1 MNHRQRKKLN
11 QIQKQQRASSII
23 DGSQDQFRQ
32 DGYTNMLNKYGSTQD
47 NSTAYEYDLESITDD
62 MELTS
67 LYEGN
72 GLFAKIIDR
81 PAEEAVKHGFDIKYG
96 DQDIA
101 EYVEERMD
109 RLEMEDR
116 FATAEKW
123 ARLYG
128 GAIIVMLVDDGRG
141 LEEPLDWKN
150 VRSIE
155 ELWVFER
162 SLVQPDYVSMNQF
175 HFEDS
180 MRSGRSFGEPEYY
193 HVFSTYGY
201 FTVHRS
207 RCLVFRNGRLPERTS
222 NAIYRYWGIPEY
234 VRMKRELRECITAHG
249 NGGRLLERCV
259 QAIYKM
265 KNLANMLST
274 DAGENQVLK
283 RLQVIDMARNLLNS
297 IAIDNDGE
305 EYSFESFAM
314 SGVKDILDATCN
326 MLSAVTN
333 IPQTILFGRS
343 PAGMNATGEND
354 LENYYNMVEN
364 IQKQNMKANSRTVI
378 DLILLQ
384 GKLEGKIQEIPKYK
398 VRFASLWS
406 MSETEQAAVEKT
418 RADTEYTKAQTAQ
431 IYMDSS
437 VLDPS
442 EVRKSLANSGNFD
455 IEEDIPED
463 DLDIPDDV
471 FELGID
477 TPVHIVDLSDG
488 EERSGPDAVISISG
502 RDEEKDSG
510 PDGGIIHISKAKM
523 DQSDPQAAA
532 VLVIHDGRILC
543 ASRNG
548 GEGICGPGG
557 KIEAGETPE
566 EAAVREAQEEFH
578 ITPHNLIPIGV
589 YKGSPGLY
597 LPCRMYFTDQFSGI
611 PEADGDEMLNAGWMT
626 LQELQ
631 KEHLFPPFAES
642 LHALTNLLA
651 GNVPYAW
658 ASDGGPG
665 SGNFG
670 HGGRPGQVGGSG
682 KGGIQKIGEINPDD
696 MDVAIRY
703 FGDQIRNREI
713 ENIVTIDR
721 EGNVYHAIGNVDGVE
736 IEGVDLNGA
745 VITHN
750 HPEAN
755 GILSFGEE
763 DFYYLREHQD
773 IKELQCVNKEY
784 TYRISIL
791 KDISEVVYNDIY
803 IEGFKYGEDPDYE
816 AQDAAMRVLQERGY
830 VKYDKRRVES

>member
-1 MNHRQRKKLN
+1 MDQ
-11 QIQKQQRASSII
+11 QQRAALDSLYRQQRGAEII
-23 DGSQDQFRQ
+23 DGLQDQYRQ
-32 DGYTNMLNKYGSTQD
+32 DGYSNMLNKYGTTPD
-47 NSTAYEYDLESITDD
+47 HSTAYEYGPEAVTDD

-81 PAEEAVKHGFDIKYG
+81 PAEEAVKHGFDIEYG
-96 DQDIA
+96 DQDIT
-101 EYVEERMD
+101 EYVEDRMD
-109 RLEMEDR
+109 QLDLEDR

-128 GAIIVMLVDDGRG
+128 GALIVMLVDDGRG

-155 ELWVFER
+155 ELRVFER

-180 MRSGRSFGEPEYY
+180 MRSGQAFGEPEYY

-249 NGGRLLERCV
+249 NGGKLLERCV
-259 QAIYKM
+259 QGIYKM
-265 KNLANMLST
+265 HNLSNMLST
-274 DAGENQVLK
+274 ENGEDKVLR

-297 IAIDNDGE
+297 IAIDNEGE

-384 GKLEGKIQEIPKYK
+384 GKLEGRIPEIPKYK

-406 MSETEQAAVEKT
+406 MSETEQVTVEKT
-418 RADTEYTKAQTAQ
+418 KADTEYTKAQTAQ
-431 IYMDSS
+431 IYMDGS

-442 EVRKSLANSGNFD
+442 EVRKSLAMEGDFD
-455 IEEDIPED
+455 IEEVISPD
-463 DLDIPDDV
+463 DLDLPDDA
-471 FELGID
+471 FNLGTDSPI
-477 TPVHIVDLSDG
+477 HITDFSDG
-488 EERSGPDAVISISG
+488 EEKAGSGENAMINISG
-502 RDEEKDSG
+502 VDVEKDSG
-510 PDGGIIHISKAKM
+510 AEKMIQISGIQA
-523 DQSDPQAAA
+523 DRAEPLAAA
-532 VLVIHDGRILC
+532 VLVAHDGRILC
-543 ASRNG
+543 ASRSG

-557 KIEAGETPE
+557 KIEAGETLE

-578 ITPHNLIPIGV
+578 ITPLNLVPLGD
-589 YKGSPGLY
+589 YKGSPSLY
-597 LPCRMYFTDQFSGI
+597 LPCKMYFTDQFTGT

-631 KEHLFPPFAES
+631 EEQLFPPFEES
-642 LHALTNLLA
+642 LRMLMNLL
-651 GNVPYAW
+651 GG
-658 ASDGGPG
+658 DG
-665 SGNFG
+665 
-670 HGGRPGQVGGSG
+670 
-682 KGGIQKIGEINPDD
+682 
-696 MDVAIRY
+696 
-703 FGDQIRNREI
+703 
-713 ENIVTIDR
+713 
-721 EGNVYHAIGNVDGVE
+721 
-736 IEGVDLNGA
+736 
-745 VITHN
+745 
-750 HPEAN
+750 
-755 GILSFGEE
+755 
-763 DFYYLREHQD
+763 
-773 IKELQCVNKEY
+773 
-784 TYRISIL
+784 
-791 KDISEVVYNDIY
+791 
-803 IEGFKYGEDPDYE
+803 YG
-816 AQDAAMRVLQERGY
+816 
-830 VKYDKRRVES
+830 

>member
-1 MNHRQRKKLN
+1 MDQ
-11 QIQKQQRASSII
+11 QQRAALDQQRRQQRGAEIL
-23 DGSQDQFRQ
+23 DGIQDQYRQ
-32 DGYTNMLNKYGSTQD
+32 DGYSNMLNKYGTMQD
-47 NSTAYEYDLESITDD
+47 NTTAYEYGLEAITDD
-62 MELTS
+62 MELTG

-81 PAEEAVKHGFDIKYG
+81 PAEEAVKHGFDIDYG
-96 DQDIA
+96 DQDIT
-101 EYVEERMD
+101 EYVEDRMD
-109 RLEMEDR
+109 SLDLEDK

-141 LEEPLDWKN
+141 LEEPLDWRN
-150 VRSIE
+150 ARSIE
-155 ELWVFER
+155 ELRVFER

-175 HFEDS
+175 HFGDS

-305 EYSFESFAM
+305 EYTFESFAM
-314 SGVKDILDATCN
+314 SGVKDILDSTCN

-343 PAGMNATGEND
+343 PAGMNSTGEND

-442 EVRKSLANSGNFD
+442 EVRKSLANGGNFD
-455 IEEDIPED
+455 IGEDIPED

-477 TPVHIVDLSDG
+477 TPVHIMDLSDG
-488 EERSGPDAVISISG
+488 EERADPDAVISISG
-502 RDEEKDSG
+502 PDEEKDFE
-510 PDGGIIHISKAKM
+510 PDGGIIHISEIKM
-523 DQSDPQAAA
+523 DQSDPRAAA
-532 VLVIHDGRILC
+532 VLIIHDGRILC
-543 ASRNG
+543 AFRSNA
-548 GEGICGPGG
+548 EGICGPGG

-578 ITPHNLIPIGV
+578 ITPHNLIPIGD

-631 KEHLFPPFAES
+631 KEHLFPPFAKS

-651 GNVPYAW
+651 ENVSDAW
-658 ASDGGPG
+658 ASDGGSG

-696 MDVAIRY
+696 MDAAIRY
-703 FGDQIRNREI
+703 FGDQIRNRET
-713 ENIVTIDR
+713 ENTVAIDG
-721 EGNVYHAIGNVDGVE
+721 EGNVYHAVGNVDGVE
-736 IEGVDLNGA
+736 IEDIDLNGA

-755 GILSFGEE
+755 GILSFGKE
-763 DFYYLREHQD
+763 DFYFLREHQD

-784 TYRISIL
+784 TYQISIL

-803 IEGFKYGEDPDYE
+803 KEGFKYGEDPDYE

-830 VKYDKRRVES
+830 VVYDKRRVES

>member
-1 MNHRQRKKLN
+1 MDR
-11 QIQKQQRASSII
+11 QQRAALDQMRKQHRGADII
-23 DGSQDQFRQ
+23 DGIQDQYRQ
-32 DGYTNMLNKYGSTQD
+32 DGYSNMLNKYGTAQD
-47 NSTAYEYDLESITDD
+47 NSTSYEYGLEEITDD
-62 MELTS
+62 MELTG

-81 PAEEAVKHGFDIKYG
+81 PAEEAVKHGFDINYG
-96 DQDIA
+96 DQDIM
-101 EYVEERMD
+101 EYVEDRMD
-109 RLEMEDR
+109 QLDLEDK

-155 ELWVFER
+155 ELRVFER

-175 HFEDS
+175 HFGDS
-180 MRSGRSFGEPEYY
+180 LRKGQPFGEPEYY

-207 RCLVFRNGRLPERTS
+207 RCLIFRNGRLPERTS

-249 NGGRLLERCV
+249 NGGKLLERCV

-274 DAGENQVLK
+274 EEGENTVLK

-305 EYSFESFAM
+305 EYTFESFAM

-343 PAGMNATGEND
+343 PAGMNSTGEND

-384 GKLEGKIQEIPKYK
+384 GKLEGKIPEIPKYK

-418 RADTEYTKAQTAQ
+418 RADMEYTKAQTAQ

-442 EVRKSLANSGNFD
+442 EVRKSLANEGDFD
-455 IEEDIPED
+455 IEEVISAE
-463 DLDIPDDV
+463 DLDIPGDV

-477 TPVHIVDLSDG
+477 TPVHIMDLSDG
-488 EERSGPDAVISISG
+488 EERAGPDAVMSISG
-502 RDEEKDSG
+502 TDEEEDSE
-510 PDGGIIHISKAKM
+510 PDGGIIHISGANT
-523 DQSDPQAAA
+523 DQSEPRAAA

-543 ASRNG
+543 ASRSNS
-548 GEGICGPGG
+548 EGICGPGG
-557 KIEAGETPE
+557 KIEAGEEPE

-578 ITPHNLIPIGV
+578 ITPHNLIPIGDN
-589 YKGSPGLY
+589 KGSPGLY
-597 LPCRMYFTDQFSGI
+597 LPCRIYFTDQFSGL
-611 PEADGDEMLNAGWMT
+611 PEADGDEMLNARWMT

-631 KEHLFPPFAES
+631 GEQLFPPFEES
-642 LHALTNLLA
+642 IRMLMDLF
-651 GNVPYAW
+651 
-658 ASDGGPG
+658 GG
-665 SGNFG
+665 
-670 HGGRPGQVGGSG
+670 
-682 KGGIQKIGEINPDD
+682 
-696 MDVAIRY
+696 
-703 FGDQIRNREI
+703 
-713 ENIVTIDR
+713 
-721 EGNVYHAIGNVDGVE
+721 EG
-736 IEGVDLNGA
+736 
-745 VITHN
+745 
-750 HPEAN
+750 
-755 GILSFGEE
+755 
-763 DFYYLREHQD
+763 
-773 IKELQCVNKEY
+773 
-784 TYRISIL
+784 
-791 KDISEVVYNDIY
+791 
-803 IEGFKYGEDPDYE
+803 YG
-816 AQDAAMRVLQERGY
+816 
-830 VKYDKRRVES
+830 

>member
-1 MNHRQRKKLN
+1 MNRHRRKKLN
-11 QIQKQQRASSII
+11 QIQKQHRASSII

-47 NSTAYEYDLESITDD
+47 NSTAYEYDLEPITDD

-96 DQDIA
+96 DQDTA

-109 RLEMEDR
+109 RLELEDR

-128 GAIIVMLVDDGRG
+128 GSIIVMLVDDGRG
-141 LEEPLDWKN
+141 LEDPLDWKN

-155 ELWVFER
+155 ELRVFER

-180 MRSGRSFGEPEYY
+180 MRSGRAFGEPEYY

-207 RCLVFRNGRLPERTS
+207 RCLIFRNGRLPEGTS

-265 KNLANMLST
+265 RNLANMLST
-274 DAGENQVLK
+274 EDGENKVLR

-305 EYSFESFAM
+305 EYTFESFAM

-343 PAGMNATGEND
+343 PAGMNSTGEND

-384 GKLEGKIQEIPKYK
+384 GKLERKISEIPKYK
-398 VRFASLWS
+398 VKFAALWS
-406 MSETEQAAVEKT
+406 MSEEEQAAVEKT
-418 RADTEYTKAQTAQ
+418 KAETEYIKAQTAQ
-431 IYMDSS
+431 IYMESS

-442 EVRKSLANSGNFD
+442 EARKVL
-455 IEEDIPED
+455 EEDGTFGINETDLPDEIDLSD
-463 DLDIPDDV
+463 DMFDLLPDS
-471 FELGID
+471 
-477 TPVHIVDLSDG
+477 PVHINADG
-488 EERSGPDAVISISG
+488 ADIS
-502 RDEEKDSG
+502 
-510 PDGGIIHISKAKM
+510 
-523 DQSDPQAAA
+523 AAS
-532 VLVIHDGRILC
+532 VLVVRDGKILC
-543 ASRNG
+543 ATRSNG
-548 GEGICGPGG
+548 DGICGPGG
-557 KIEAGETPE
+557 KIEPGETSE
-566 EAAVREAQEEFH
+566 EAARRESQEEFG
-578 ITPHNLIPIGV
+578 ITPLNFIPLGN
-589 YKGSPGLY
+589 YKGSTGLY
-597 LPCRMYFTDQFSGI
+597 LPCRMYFTDQFTGT
-611 PEADGDEMLNAGWMT
+611 PEADGDEMQNARWMT

-631 KEHLFPPFAES
+631 EEQLFPPFETS
-642 LHALTNLLA
+642 LYRLMELL
-651 GNVPYAW
+651 
-658 ASDGGPG
+658 DG
-665 SGNFG
+665 
-670 HGGRPGQVGGSG
+670 
-682 KGGIQKIGEINPDD
+682 
-696 MDVAIRY
+696 
-703 FGDQIRNREI
+703 
-713 ENIVTIDR
+713 
-721 EGNVYHAIGNVDGVE
+721 DG
-736 IEGVDLNGA
+736 
-745 VITHN
+745 
-750 HPEAN
+750 
-755 GILSFGEE
+755 
-763 DFYYLREHQD
+763 
-773 IKELQCVNKEY
+773 
-784 TYRISIL
+784 
-791 KDISEVVYNDIY
+791 
-803 IEGFKYGEDPDYE
+803 YG
-816 AQDAAMRVLQERGY
+816 
-830 VKYDKRRVES
+830 

>member
-1 MNHRQRKKLN
+1 
-11 QIQKQQRASSII
+11 
-23 DGSQDQFRQ
+23 
-32 DGYTNMLNKYGSTQD
+32 
-47 NSTAYEYDLESITDD
+47 
-62 MELTS
+62 
-67 LYEGN
+67 
-72 GLFAKIIDR
+72 
-81 PAEEAVKHGFDIKYG
+81 
-96 DQDIA
+96 
-101 EYVEERMD
+101 
-109 RLEMEDR
+109 
-116 FATAEKW
+116 
-123 ARLYG
+123 
-128 GAIIVMLVDDGRG
+128 
-141 LEEPLDWKN
+141 
-150 VRSIE
+150 
-155 ELWVFER
+155 
-162 SLVQPDYVSMNQF
+162 MNQF

-180 MRSGRSFGEPEYY
+180 MRSGWVFGEPEYY

-265 KNLANMLST
+265 KNLSNMLST

-343 PAGMNATGEND
+343 PAGMNSTGEND

-384 GKLEGKIQEIPKYK
+384 GKMEGKIPEIPKYK
-398 VRFASLWS
+398 VRFSSLWS

-418 RADTEYTKAQTAQ
+418 KADTEHTKAQTAQ

-442 EVRKSLANSGNFD
+442 EVRKSLAMEGDFD
-455 IEEDIPED
+455 IEEVISPD
-463 DLDIPDDV
+463 DLDLPDDA
-471 FELGID
+471 FDLGID
-477 TPVHIVDLSDG
+477 TPIHIDLSDG
-488 EERSGPDAVISISG
+488 EERAGPDAVISISG
-502 RDEEKDSG
+502 TDEEKDSG
-510 PDGGIIHISKAKM
+510 LDDEITHISEIKM
-523 DQSDPQAAA
+523 DQSDPWAAA
-532 VLVIHDGRILC
+532 VLVIYDGRILC
-543 ASRNG
+543 ASRSG

-578 ITPHNLIPIGV
+578 ITPHNLIHIGD
-589 YKGSPGLY
+589 YKGSLGRY
-597 LPCRMYFTDQFSGI
+597 LPCRMYFTDWFSGI
-611 PEADGDEMLNAGWMT
+611 PEADGNEMLNAEWMT

-642 LHALTNLLA
+642 LHALTNLLT
-651 GNVPYAW
+651 GNVSAAW

-682 KGGIQKIGEINPDD
+682 KGGTKKIGEIDPR
-696 MDVAIRY
+696 DVDIAIQY
-703 FGDQIRNREI
+703 FGNQIRNMEVEYAI
-713 ENIVTIDR
+713 SIDQN
-721 EGNVYHAIGNVDGVE
+721 GNVYQSVGTEDSVN
-736 IEGVDLNGA
+736 IEGVDLKGA

-750 HPEAN
+750 HTESK
-755 GILSFGEE
+755 GIASFGAD
-763 DFYYLREHQD
+763 DFYFLREHQE
-773 IKELQCVNKEY
+773 IKELHCVDKEY
-784 TYRISIL
+784 TYRISVL
-791 KDISEVVYNDIY
+791 KDMSKVVYNDIY
-803 IEGFKYGEDPDYE
+803 KEGFKYMLDSDYE

-830 VKYDKRRVES
+830 VRYDKGRSES

>member
-1 MNHRQRKKLN
+1 MNHRQRKKLC
-11 QIQKQQRASSII
+11 QVQKQQRASSII

-47 NSTAYEYDLESITDD
+47 NSTAYEYDLEIITDD

-96 DQDIA
+96 DQGIA

-128 GAIIVMLVDDGRG
+128 GSIIVMLVDDGRG
-141 LEEPLDWKN
+141 LEEHLDWKN

-155 ELWVFER
+155 ELRVFER
-162 SLVQPDYVSMNQF
+162 SLVQPDYISMNQF

-180 MRSGRSFGEPEYY
+180 MRSGRAFGEPEYY

-201 FTVHRS
+201 FTVHCS
-207 RCLVFRNGRLPERTS
+207 RCLVFRNGRLPERAS
-222 NAIYRYWGIPEY
+222 NAVYRYWGLPEY

-249 NGGRLLERCV
+249 NGGKLLERCV

-274 DAGENQVLK
+274 EAGENQVLK

-384 GKLEGKIQEIPKYK
+384 GKLEGRIPEIPKYK
-398 VRFASLWS
+398 VSFASLWS

-418 RADTEYTKAQTAQ
+418 KADTKHTKAQTAQ

-442 EVRKSLANSGNFD
+442 EVRKSLAVEGDFD
-455 IEEDIPED
+455 IEEVISPD
-463 DLDIPDDV
+463 DLALPDNAFD
-471 FELGID
+471 LGTDSLI
-477 TPVHIVDLSDG
+477 HITDFSDG
-488 EERSGPDAVISISG
+488 EEKAGSGENAMVNISG
-502 RDEEKDSG
+502 ADAGKAIQISGIKADETE
-510 PDGGIIHISKAKM
+510 PL
-523 DQSDPQAAA
+523 AAA

-543 ASRNG
+543 ASRRG

-578 ITPHNLIPIGV
+578 ITPLNLIPLGD
-589 YKGSPGLY
+589 YKGSPKRY
-597 LPCRMYFTDQFSGI
+597 LPCRMYFTDQFIGE
-611 PEADGDEMLNAGWMT
+611 PEADGNEMTSAGWLT
-626 LQELQ
+626 LQELFSMQ
-631 KEHLFPPFAES
+631 LFPPFEKS
-642 LHALTNLLA
+642 VRMLGNLLEKKEERI
-651 GNVPYAW
+651 PIMIM
-658 ASDGGPG
+658 DGGPG

-682 KGGIQKIGEINPDD
+682 KGGTRKIGEINSDD
-696 MDVAIRY
+696 MGVAIQY
-703 FGDQIRNREI
+703 FGDQIRNMNVEYAI
-713 ENIVTIDR
+713 TIDR
-721 EGNVYHAIGNVDGVE
+721 KGTVYQSVGTEDSVE
-736 IEGVDLNGA
+736 IEGVDLKGA

-750 HPEAN
+750 HTEAK
-755 GILSFGEE
+755 GAVSFGED
-763 DFYYLREHQD
+763 DFYFLREHQD
-773 IKELQCVNKEY
+773 LKELQIGRAHV
-784 TYRISIL
+784 
-791 KDISEVVYNDIY
+791 
-803 IEGFKYGEDPDYE
+803 
-816 AQDAAMRVLQERGY
+816 
-830 VKYDKRRVES
+830 